1 MMWLFEARTK
11 ILIERMEKNKNKI
24 VEESIEES
32 QE

>member
-11 ILIERMEKNKNKI
+11 ILIGRMEKNKNKI

-32 QE
+32 QD